1 MRVSPLQWRT
11 DRQMEPILFNIILYT
26 IFVQNPYSF
35 HMNHNYFHVLRAYPD
50 NQITEGRKILKKIS
64 TQLLTV
70 LTSSAIVCLEAKV
83 KRSIPVELLPN
94 FIKILNYYIVVA
106 ARSRF
111 HNEWR
116 NEL

>member
-35 HMNHNYFHVLRAYPD
+35 HMNHNYFHVLRVCPD
-50 NQITEGRKILKKIS
+50 NQITEGRKIIKKIS

-83 KRSIPVELLPN
+83 KRSTPVELLPN